1 MFLRNV
7 WQVAA
12 HSAELKSAPLAR
24 TLLGEDVVLF
34 RSADGTPAALL
45 DECPHRL
52 APLSKGR
59 VVGDVI
65 ECGYHGMC
73 FDARGAC
80 IRVPGQERP
89 PGEARVKNF
98 PTAERYKLVW
108 VWLGDPEKA
117 DKADIPD
124 FHWMDHPDWAIS
136 EGYHHIRANYQ
147 LLNDNLLDLSHETFV
162 HAHTI
167 GNAAVAEA
175 PLMVSGEGGV
185 IRAHRDMLNCEV
197 PPFYVKATGF
207 TGRIDRWHTT
217 IFTPPA
223 FLVIEN
229 GSMPAGSDKEE
240 ARKRGMTR
248 ERRVLNLITPETE
261 VSSHYFWA
269 VARCYSLNDAE
280 LTDYIRCEVSRT
292 FDEDK
297 VILEAQQRRMG
308 ERPFQEFPVT
318 LRADAGAVQA
328 RRLMKKL
335 LAEQAGAQKVMA
347 QDQHQLSRS

>member
-1 MFLRNV
+1 MFLKNV

-12 HSAELKSAPLAR
+12 HSAEVKDAPLAR
-24 TLLGEDVVLF
+24 TLLGEDVVLY
-34 RSADGTPAALL
+34 RTANGTPVALS

-73 FDARGAC
+73 FDARGEC

-89 PGEARVKNF
+89 PSGAKVKSY
-98 PTAERYKLVW
+98 PTVERHKFIW
-108 VWLGDPEKA
+108 VWIGDEKA
-117 DKADIPD
+117 DPSNIPEL
-124 FHWMDHPDWAIS
+124 FWMNHPDWAIS
-136 EGYHHIRANYQ
+136 EGYHHVCANYQ

-162 HAHTI
+162 HSHTI
-167 GNAAVAEA
+167 GNAAVAES
-175 PLMVSGEGGV
+175 PLVVNAEGGV

-197 PPFYVKATGF
+197 PPFYVRATGF

-229 GSMPAGSDKEE
+229 GSMPAGSDKGE
-240 ARKRGMTR
+240 ARKQGITR

-261 VSSHYFWA
+261 TSSHYFWA
-269 VARCYSLNDAE
+269 IARCYSLDDAG
-280 LTDYIRCEVSRT
+280 LTDYIRSEVSRT

-297 VILEAQQRRMG
+297 IILEAQQRRM
-308 ERPFQEFPVT
+308 EQRSFDEFPVT

-335 LAEQAGAQKVMA
+335 LSEQAAAAKDKAQIGAKG
-347 QDQHQLSRS
+347 LSD